1 MPKVF
6 LRIVLFISIVWSI
19 SFDMKGVFIMMNGVG
34 FKPQVAA
41 APKFQAASFVR
52 QKADSPIDEVLQ
64 YIEASAIS
72 KMKPA
77 RQGVLA
83 GAEAMMTLESPGGF
97 NPAPYFVQG
106 FKSGV
111 EPYAQLGSIF
121 EDIVDRAS
129 SQITMENLYP
139 VVKKCVLYMAQN
151 DPDAGL
157 KAQAQELSR
166 LFRA

>member
-1 MPKVF
+1 
-6 LRIVLFISIVWSI
+6 VWFI
-19 SFDMKGVFIMMNGVG
+19 SFDKKGVFIMMNMVG
-34 FKPQVAA
+34 FRPQVTA

-77 RQGVLA
+77 RQGVLS
-83 GAEAMMTLESPGGF
+83 GAEAMMTLESPAGF

-111 EPYAQLGSIF
+111 EPYTQLGGIF
-121 EDIVDRAS
+121 GDLADRAAS
-129 SQITMENLYP
+129 EISMDNFYP
-139 VVKKCVLYMAQN
+139 VVKKCVNYMAQN
-151 DPDAGL
+151 DPDAGI